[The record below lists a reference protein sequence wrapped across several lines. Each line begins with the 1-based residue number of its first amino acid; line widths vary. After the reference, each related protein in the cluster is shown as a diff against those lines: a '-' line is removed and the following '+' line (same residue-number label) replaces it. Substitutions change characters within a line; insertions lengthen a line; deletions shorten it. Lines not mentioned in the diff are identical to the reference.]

1 MTSEWLRI
9 SHRERQDA
17 VRALRDGARD
27 GRLSEI
33 TFVSRLRMALEARRR
48 GELKAVVG
56 DLPAR
61 GVLARARLWLD
72 RATRSVAHPSAA
84 SAAPAEL
91 ELRLPPAPGSYVI
104 GRDNGCDLRLSDDTV
119 SRRHA
124 VLTGTDGQWTLSDL
138 GSTNGSR
145 VNGWKLQVPSPV
157 RPGDVVDLGSQRLRI
172 VT

>member
-17 VRALRDGARD
+17 VRALRDGARE
-27 GRLSEI
+27 GRLSEV

-48 GELKAVVG
+48 SELNAVVG

-61 GVLARARLWLD
+61 GVFARARMWLE
-72 RATRSVAHPSAA
+72 RATRSVARSAA
-84 SAAPAEL
+84 TAAVPEM

-104 GRDNGCDLRLSDDTV
+104 GRDNGCDLRLTDDTV

-124 VLTGTDGQWTLSDL
+124 VLTGVDGQWTLADL

-172 VT
+172 VL

>member
-48 GELKAVVG
+48 SELKAVVG

-61 GVLARARLWLD
+61 GVLARARMWLD
-72 RATRSVAHPSAA
+72 RASRSVARPSVASVAA
-84 SAAPAEL
+84 EM

-104 GRDNGCDLRLSDDTV
+104 GRDNGCDLRLPDGTV

-124 VLTGTDGQWTLSDL
+124 VLMGTDGQWTLSDL

-145 VNGWKLQVPSPV
+145 INGWKLQAPSPV

-172 VT
+172 VA

>member
-17 VRALRDGARD
+17 VRVLRDGARD
-27 GRLSEI
+27 GRLSEV

-48 GELKAVVG
+48 SELKAVVS

-61 GVLARARLWLD
+61 GLLARARMLLG
-72 RATRSVAHPSAA
+72 RATRSLSRPAA
-84 SAAPAEL
+84 AAAVPEM

-104 GRDNGCDLRLSDDTV
+104 GRDNGCDLRLADDTV

-124 VLTGTDGQWTLSDL
+124 VLTVTDGQWTLSDL

-145 VNGWKLQVPSPV
+145 INGWKLQAPSPV

-172 VT
+172 VA

>member
-9 SHRERQDA
+9 SHRERQNA

-48 GELKAVVG
+48 SELKAVVD

-61 GVLARARLWLD
+61 GVLARARMWLD
-72 RATRSVAHPSAA
+72 RATRSVARPSTA
-84 SAAPAEL
+84 SAVPEL

-104 GRDNGCDLRLSDDTV
+104 GRDNGCDLRLADDTV

-124 VLTGTDGQWTLSDL
+124 VLIGANGQWTLSDL

-172 VT
+172 VA

>member
-27 GRLSEI
+27 GRLSEV
-33 TFVSRLRMALEARRR
+33 TFVTRLRMALEARRR
-48 GELKAVVG
+48 SELKAVVG

-61 GVLARARLWLD
+61 GVLARARMLLD
-72 RATRSVAHPSAA
+72 RATRSLSRPAVAAA
-84 SAAPAEL
+84 VPEMQ
-91 ELRLPPAPGSYVI
+91 LRLPPAPGSYVI
-104 GRDNGCDLRLSDDTV
+104 GRDNACDLRLADDTV

-124 VLTGTDGQWTLSDL
+124 VLTGNDGQWTLSDL

-145 VNGWKLQVPSPV
+145 INGWKLQAPSPV

-172 VT
+172 VS